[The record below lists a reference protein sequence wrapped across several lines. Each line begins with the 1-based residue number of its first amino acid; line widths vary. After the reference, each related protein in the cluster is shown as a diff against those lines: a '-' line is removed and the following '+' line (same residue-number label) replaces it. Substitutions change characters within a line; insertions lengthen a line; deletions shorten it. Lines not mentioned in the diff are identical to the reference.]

1 MKALFALFTFC
12 PSLTSARLLVVLRR
26 FSVAFVVLAAHLAR
40 ASGAEM
46 QEADLRTSPVILEE
60 IVVSASFVPMDLNR
74 LPASVTVIDGEGVRN
89 RGGVHLQDVLNA
101 APNVNFAAGASRGRF
116 VQLRGIGERSQFV
129 DPINPSVGLIIDDID
144 VTGLGGAATMLDVD
158 QVEVLR
164 GPHGTR
170 FGANALAGLINIR
183 TRQPSDQVQGY
194 SEAGWGRYDTRHVGG
209 ALGGP
214 LSERVSARIA
224 WRQDRSDG
232 YADND
237 FLNRDNTNNIDEE
250 TLRAKLHWRAS
261 DVLRLNFSALYLD
274 ADNGYDAFSLDNT
287 RHTLSD
293 QPGHDR
299 QETAAATVKA
309 EWWGFDFATLEAIA
323 SYTTS
328 NLEYGYDEDWSYNG
342 LCAGTPCDG
351 WEYSS
356 TDNYRRDKEFRRL
369 ELRALSTE
377 SGRLFEHTDWVVG
390 LYYDAQ
396 DSELNRQFT
405 DWDLWVPGATFNS
418 DYETENS
425 ALYGQLSHP
434 LGERLTLTLGA
445 RWERFE
451 ARYKDDLDISAK
463 PAENLWGGQL
473 ILEYLLSDETLLYG
487 LVSRGYKAGGVN
499 GEALGKAEKNALPVS
514 VLSFI
519 EQRLEY
525 DTETLVN
532 WELGLKG
539 SYFDDTFNTRLAVFY
554 MDRQDI
560 QLKGWYN
567 EGPLFVGYTDNASD
581 GRNYGLEWENT
592 WQVSDQ
598 LELFANVGWLDTEI
612 DTFVVNDSDCGC
624 LQDKSGREQAHAPRY
639 QFNLGGQFQFENNWF
654 VRLELEGK
662 DEFYFSD
669 SHDQQSSRF
678 ELLNA
683 SIGYRSAGWEVLLWG
698 RNLSDEDY
706 EVRGFYFGNDPRKFY
721 ANEAYYQFGEPRTV
735 GANVRYHF
743 L

>member
-1 MKALFALFTFC
+1 MKCLFTVFPLCPSCVFTRLFAVLLCCSGVVFGVTVSHAQDGEGQTSN
-12 PSLTSARLLVVLRR
+12 SL
-26 FSVAFVVLAAHLAR
+26 
-40 ASGAEM
+40 ASPAM
-46 QEADLRTSPVILEE
+46 LEE
-60 IVVSASFVPMDLNR
+60 IVVNASFIPADLDR
-74 LPASVTVIDGEGVRN
+74 LPASITVIGGEGVRN

-116 VQLRGIGERSQFV
+116 IQLRGIGERSQFV

-164 GPHGTR
+164 GPQGTR

-183 TRQPSDQVQGY
+183 TQQPSDQMQAY
-194 SEAGWGRYDTRHVGG
+194 SEAGWGRYDTWHVGG

-214 LSERVSARIA
+214 LSERLSGRIA

-232 YADND
+232 YIDND

-250 TLRAKLHWRAS
+250 TLRAKLRWQAS
-261 DVLRLNFSALYLD
+261 DVLTLNFSSLYLN

-287 RHTLSD
+287 RRTLSD

-309 EWWGFDFATLEAIA
+309 EWWGFDVAKLEAIV
-323 SYTTS
+323 SYTNS

-342 LCAGTPCDG
+342 LCTGAPCDG

-356 TDNYRRDKEFRRL
+356 TDNYQRDKKSKRV
-369 ELRALSTE
+369 ELRALSTK
-377 SGRLFEHTDWVVG
+377 SGRLFGQTDWVAG
-390 LYYDAQ
+390 LYYDET

-405 DWDLWVPGATFNS
+405 DWDLWLPGATFNS
-418 DYETENS
+418 VYEAKNT

-434 LGERLTLTLGA
+434 LGERFTLTMGG

-451 ARYKDDLDISAK
+451 ATYEDDLGVSAK

-473 ILEYLLSDETLLYG
+473 SLEYLLSDETLLYG

-499 GEALGKAEKNALPVS
+499 GEALGKASKNALPVS

-525 DTETLVN
+525 DTETLIN

-539 SYFDDTFNTRLAVFY
+539 SYFDNTVSTRLALFY

-567 EGPLFVGYTDNASD
+567 DGPLFIGYTDNASD
-581 GRNYGLEWENT
+581 GTNYGIEWGNT
-592 WQVSDQ
+592 WQVSDR
-598 LELFANVGWLDTEI
+598 LELFANIGWLDTEI
-612 DTFVVNDSDCGC
+612 DAFVVNDVDCGC
-624 LQDKSGREQAHAPRY
+624 LLDKSGREQAHAPRY
-639 QFNLGGQFQFENNWF
+639 QFNFGGQFQFENNWF
-654 VRLELEGK
+654 VRLEIEGK

-669 SHDQQSSRF
+669 SNDQQSSSF

-683 SIGYRSAGWEVLLWG
+683 SIGYRGAQWEVLLWG

-721 ANEAYYQFGEPRTV
+721 TNEAYYQFGEPRTF